1 MQIHVMPANI
11 ALILTE
17 KSILFMYPLG
27 THLQLTFL
35 CELNESSFA
44 LLMVYPVQVK
54 YPRGITTQGWEF
66 HVLLFPA

>member
-1 MQIHVMPANI
+1 MSANI
-11 ALILTE
+11 GLILTE

-35 CELNESSFA
+35 CELSESSFA
-44 LLMVYPVQVK
+44 ILMVYPVQVQ
-54 YPRGITTQGWEF
+54 YPRGITAKGWEL